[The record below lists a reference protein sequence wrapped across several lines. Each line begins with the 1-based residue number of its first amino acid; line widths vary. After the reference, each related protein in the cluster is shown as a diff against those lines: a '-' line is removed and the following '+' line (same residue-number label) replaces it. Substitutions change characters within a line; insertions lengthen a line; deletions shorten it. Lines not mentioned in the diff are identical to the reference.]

1 MNLSQTASSLAAP
14 VPASRDLPP
23 AVTFLGFG
31 AIAAVV
37 ASATAVASVQL
48 GLAPWVM
55 FVGWIAF
62 FTRPTSTGQAFRT
75 GLCVLGGLVFGASAV
90 LALQA
95 LTPGLG
101 GLALFAVVFVVTM
114 VVVSM
119 RAVAMLNNIPAWFL
133 GLVAFFAAH
142 QEPAV
147 SAVLQLASAAA
158 LGLVAGWGSQ
168 QLQRGLTPAR

>member
-1 MNLSQTASSLAAP
+1 MNLSQTASSLTAP
-14 VPASRDLPP
+14 VPASRDRPR

-37 ASATAVASVQL
+37 ASATALVSAQL
-48 GLAPWVM
+48 GFAPWAM

-62 FTRPTSTGQAFRT
+62 FTRPTSTSQAVRT

-90 LALQA
+90 LAIQA
-95 LTPGLG
+95 LTPTLG
-101 GLALFAVVFVVTM
+101 GLALFPVVFVVTM

-119 RAVAMLNNIPAWFL
+119 RAVAMLDNIPAWFL

-142 QEPAV
+142 QEPALP
-147 SAVLQLASAAA
+147 AVLQLAGAAV

-168 QLQRGLTPAR
+168 RLQRNFTPAR